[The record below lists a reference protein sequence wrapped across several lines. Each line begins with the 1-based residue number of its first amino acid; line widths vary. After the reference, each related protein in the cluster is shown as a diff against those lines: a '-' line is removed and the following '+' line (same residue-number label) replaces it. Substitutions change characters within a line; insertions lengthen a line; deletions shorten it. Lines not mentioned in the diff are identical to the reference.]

1 MMPKLTRCIALAL
14 APLALALCPSCSGTA
29 DEPAP
34 VPQSATLAIRVEPL
48 GIAGKA
54 AGDASLP
61 DNEKMHSIRVIVV
74 RPDGSV
80 EQNRHIALQDPR
92 LQQRILLSV
101 APGELKQLYLF
112 ANEESVTSVE
122 GTGTAADGKSLADF
136 FGEYPAGTKGFED
149 AVDDLAFA
157 PDYSGGKPIAMSS
170 MYRISFPENGN
181 FVDFDRDD
189 NPLYVVRVA
198 SKFTV
203 NFLNYRG
210 EQVNVKKFSIE
221 KHADKNFLLAHVNT
235 YPQSGTY
242 NTWIEWL
249 KAVSEASSENDDY
262 ATTEAAGWLTDYDMP
277 QGASLDNIYTLPA
290 FTVEA
295 AADNSQDLT
304 SPTPGRYSTSLYIPE
319 SKNLIN
325 PAEAAGDQEYFLNI
339 VVDQTP
345 EKTFY
350 LALPNLKALFRNTH
364 AIINI
369 TMSRNLEI
377 KVEVVP
383 YAEVS
388 LEPDFGIHDDKA
400 HYIPLY
406 DDDDV
411 LIGYYDPRTGL
422 YFDTDRTTVIPNP
435 VPGIDPG
442 TGRKILTNQTGIILY
457 YYDNSNGYYAPDNI
471 TRIENP
477 YQLNGIY
484 DTAKDITVVKRSDNG
499 NILWY
504 YKPLAA
510 KFLAPGNKECE
521 IKYDLVYRS
530 KKLTMPDQTTQMV
543 DEINPGIF
551 ALSRT
556 EDGSPVYYYNTQ
568 NGSYY
573 SSYDKTSAT
582 LSGLIED
589 PFK

>member
-14 APLALALCPSCSGTA
+14 APLALALCPSCSGPA

-170 MYRISFPENGN
+170 MYRISFPENEN

-221 KHADKNFLLAHVNT
+221 KHADKNFLLAHVNA

-262 ATTEAAGWLTDYDMP
+262 ATTEAAGWLTDYDLP
-277 QGASLDNIYTLPA
+277 QSSDRTKIYTYDSPISVAAPA
-290 FTVEA
+290 TGSSQPGKADA
-295 AADNSQDLT
+295 APVFYL
-304 SPTPGRYSTSLYIPE
+304 PE
-319 SKNLIN
+319 SMNLKDG
-325 PAEAAGDQEYFLNI
+325 ESEHGEQEYIMTVYIDGVTEPF
-339 VVDQTP
+339 VFT
-345 EKTFY
+345 
-350 LALPNLKALFRNTH
+350 LPNLKSLFRNTH
-364 AIINI
+364 VIVNIKFNKGTNI
-369 TMSRNLEI
+369 T
-377 KVEVVP
+377 P
-383 YAEVS
+383 
-388 LEPDFGIHDDKA
+388 
-400 HYIPLY
+400 
-406 DDDDV
+406 
-411 LIGYYDPRTGL
+411 
-422 YFDTDRTTVIPNP
+422 VIFVRPWNVIEHP
-435 VPGIDPG
+435 E
-442 TGRKILTNQTGIILY
+442 IIL
-457 YYDNSNGYYAPDNI
+457 
-471 TRIENP
+471 
-477 YQLNGIY
+477 
-484 DTAKDITVVKRSDNG
+484 
-499 NILWY
+499 
-504 YKPLAA
+504 
-510 KFLAPGNKECE
+510 
-521 IKYDLVYRS
+521 
-530 KKLTMPDQTTQMV
+530 
-543 DEINPGIF
+543 
-551 ALSRT
+551 
-556 EDGSPVYYYNTQ
+556 
-568 NGSYY
+568 
-573 SSYDKTSAT
+573 
-582 LSGLIED
+582 
-589 PFK
+589 